1 MSNEDKNILII
12 DDDVMVADLLGVLLS
27 DRGYQTRVVN
37 SAEAGIREFSQTRFN
52 LVLCDIFMEGM
63 GGLDGITKMRAS
75 RAEVPII
82 AMSAGYNDMTA
93 DKALKAAKMIGA
105 SGVLAKPFDAK
116 QMLSAVDVFLNKA
129 ASEQDEEQS

>member
-1 MSNEDKNILII
+1 MSNEDKRILII
-12 DDDVMVADLLGVLLS
+12 DDDVMVADLLGVLLAG
-27 DRGYQTRVVN
+27 RGYQTLVVN
-37 SAEAGIREFSQTRFN
+37 SAEAGIEEFSLTDFD

-75 RAEVPII
+75 KSDIPII
-82 AMSAGYNDMTA
+82 AMSAGYNEMAA

-105 SGVLAKPFDAK
+105 SGVLAKPFDTK

-129 ASEQDEEQS
+129 ASEQDQEED